1 MVATMRVMAFAG
13 PGAGLQGRIRTDRGW
28 VAASIADT
36 FTVSGLAINVRE
48 ETGSIW
54 IEVVS
59 RGDVSWP
66 GAIKKQMED
75 AVEPFLTA
83 FCLRTGIALEVEWV
97 GANYQAPG
105 ETRRHVEAWE
115 PVRVVKARDPKRPL
129 STYAKDAAL
138 IEAHGELRAAIEAY
152 RGSTLLA
159 ADQPGASLGLAYLSV
174 EGLVT
179 HVLGA
184 EGGSRTSASDWK
196 KAAPVL
202 GADPDALLR
211 LLWSTQLGRHVDPV
225 RAKRQLVARG
235 WEALSSYECCELA
248 LDVVVV
254 YAQTL

>member
-1 MVATMRVMAFAG
+1 MVATARVMAFAG
-13 PGAGLQGRIRTDRGW
+13 PGAGLQGKIRTDMAG
-28 VAASIADT
+28 VGASIADT

-48 ETGSIW
+48 ATGDIW

-59 RGDVSWP
+59 RGDFSWS
-66 GAIKKQMED
+66 GAIKKQMVD
-75 AVEPFLTA
+75 AVEPILAA
-83 FCLRTGIALEVEWV
+83 FCLRTGVALEVEWV

-105 ETRRHVEAWE
+105 ETGRHVEAWDS
-115 PVRVVKARDPKRPL
+115 VRVVKARDPKRPL

-196 KAAPVL
+196 KAAPLL
-202 GADPDALLR
+202 GADPDALL
-211 LLWSTQLGRHVDPV
+211 LLFWSTQLGRHVDPGN
-225 RAKRQLVARG
+225 AKGQLVERG
-235 WEALSSYECCELA
+235 WEALGPCQCCELA
-248 LDVVVV
+248 LDIVVA